1 MSTRT
6 RTGQSLV
13 LFKFANTSMKLFYCL
28 SIKPYGIVSFDMA
41 SYFDVI
47 YKLLLLKFL
56 DRKLCSEFYIGYSV
70 RYKRN
75 QVFFIQFVFISL
87 QWFETMC
94 TFNDAHLLH
103 VHLLVCIFAHIP
115 FVSIKRPFVSWFN
128 IKYLMSVNCL
138 LFKNL
143 RCWNTYPDFIG
154 IQQFSSPLL
163 RHSQNINW
171 NVYYYYAH
179 RGAVIKS

>member
-138 LFKNL
+138 LL
-143 RCWNTYPDFIG
+143 RICDAEIL
-154 IQQFSSPLL
+154 IQILL
-163 RHSQNINW
+163 EFNNFQ
-171 NVYYYYAH
+171 VLCC
-179 RGAVIKS
+179 VIHKTSIEMCIIIMLIEEL